1 MKTLK
6 QEALGSRGV
15 VASNHPLASLAGIE
29 MLATGGNAI
38 DAAVA
43 TVLALTVVEPMMVGI
58 TGAGFVN
65 IHDASTKSSIT
76 IDNYSTAPAA
86 AQPDMFIPI
95 SDSWPDYMETKQ
107 QKNKIGHLSVGVP
120 AGLQCWYHIQTEY
133 GNLDFENTVQPA
145 IRYAEQGFS
154 ISPYLAGIIET
165 NKVALKSY
173 PGSQDLFFDKN
184 NPLSTG
190 QILRNQDYASVLSE
204 ISKTGDETLTR
215 GSLGNAIEEEMTRNG
230 GILTQNDIEKYQ
242 LEYRDPVK
250 GNYRGY
256 EIVGVGP
263 ASSGATHIVQA
274 LNLLEKFNISEMGF
288 GTNEYFHL
296 LAETLKIVFSDRFK
310 FMGDPDFVDVPVQ
323 ELVSKRYADIRHS
336 EIDLQKA
343 GSFVH
348 GNPELELGESE
359 NTTHLTVADNDGNIV
374 SMTQTLNDA
383 FGSRVTVPG
392 TGVTLNNTLYNFD
405 PHPGNANSIVPGKR
419 VLSSMAP
426 VTVFKDG
433 KPFMA
438 LGTPGGRRIFGSV
451 LQAIINVIDH
461 NMSLQQAVE
470 APRIWTQGQNL
481 ELEFSVDIE
490 ASEGLIKMGHA
501 VERVD
506 RVAGGMNGV
515 MFDNEGFIHGAA
527 CWRADGAP
535 VGLSGG
541 QAYISQGDGMFRI

>member
-6 QEALGSRGV
+6 QETIGSRGV

-29 MLATGGNAI
+29 MLAIGGNAV

-76 IDNYSTAPAA
+76 IDNYCTAPAA
-86 AQPDMFIPI
+86 AQPDMFTPI
-95 SDSWPDYMETKQ
+95 SNSWPDYMETEQ

-120 AGLQCWYHIQTEY
+120 AGLQCWYHIQTKY
-133 GNLDFENTVQPA
+133 GKLDFENTVQPA

-173 PGSQDLFFDKN
+173 PGSRDLFFNNN

-190 QILRNQDYASVLSE
+190 QLLRNQNYASMLRE
-204 ISKTGDETLTR
+204 ISRTGDETLTR
-215 GSLGNAIEEEMTRNG
+215 GWLGNAIEEEMAKNG
-230 GILTQNDIEKYQ
+230 GILTQDDIQKYQ
-242 LEYRDPVK
+242 LEYRKPVK

-274 LNLLEKFNISEMGF
+274 LNLLEKFNVEAMGF
-288 GTNEYFHL
+288 GTKEYIHL
-296 LAETLKIVFSDRFK
+296 LAETLKIVFADRFR

-323 ELVSKRYADIRHS
+323 ELVSKRYSDIRRS

-343 GSFVH
+343 ESFVH
-348 GNPELELGESE
+348 GNPELQLGESE

-426 VTVFKDG
+426 ITVFKDG

-451 LQAIINVIDH
+451 LQGIINVIDH
-461 NMSLQQAVE
+461 GMSLQQAVE
-470 APRIWTQGQNL
+470 APRVWTQGQNL
-481 ELEFSVDIE
+481 ELEFSISNE
-490 ASEGLIKMGHA
+490 ASEGLDKMGHSI
-501 VERVD
+501 ERVE

-515 MFDNEGFIHGAA
+515 MFDNEGLIHGAA
-527 CWRADGAP
+527 CWRADGSP

>member
-6 QEALGSRGV
+6 QEAIGSRGV
-15 VASNHPLASLAGIE
+15 VTSNHALASLAGIE
-29 MLATGGNAI
+29 MLATGGNAV

-65 IHDASTKSSIT
+65 IHNASTNSSIT
-76 IDNYSTAPAA
+76 IDNYCTAPAA
-86 AQPDMFIPI
+86 AQPDMFTPI
-95 SDSWPDYMETKQ
+95 SDSWPDYMETEQ

-120 AGLQCWYHIQTEY
+120 AGLQCWYHIQTKY

-145 IRYAEQGFS
+145 MRYAEQGFS

-165 NKVALKSY
+165 NKIALKSY
-173 PGSQDLFFDKN
+173 PGSRDLFFNNN

-190 QILRNQDYASVLSE
+190 QILRNQNYASVLRE
-204 ISKTGDETLTR
+204 ISKTGDEILTR
-215 GSLGNAIEEEMTRNG
+215 GWLGNAIEKEMAKNG
-230 GILTQNDIEKYQ
+230 GIVTQDDIEKYQ
-242 LEYRDPVK
+242 LEYRNPVK

-274 LNLLEKFNISEMGF
+274 LNLLEKFNIEAMGF
-288 GTNEYFHL
+288 GTKEYIHL
-296 LAETLKIVFSDRFK
+296 LAETLKIIFSDRFR

-323 ELVSKRYADIRHS
+323 ELVSKRYADIRYS

-348 GNPELELGESE
+348 GNPELQLGESE

-392 TGVTLNNTLYNFD
+392 TGVT
-405 PHPGNANSIVPGKR
+405 
-419 VLSSMAP
+419 SMAIVATSVAP
-426 VTVFKDG
+426 YPSATV
-433 KPFMA
+433 
-438 LGTPGGRRIFGSV
+438 
-451 LQAIINVIDH
+451 Q
-461 NMSLQQAVE
+461 
-470 APRIWTQGQNL
+470 
-481 ELEFSVDIE
+481 DI
-490 ASEGLIKMGHA
+490 K
-501 VERVD
+501 
-506 RVAGGMNGV
+506 
-515 MFDNEGFIHGAA
+515 
-527 CWRADGAP
+527 
-535 VGLSGG
+535 
-541 QAYISQGDGMFRI
+541 

>member
-6 QEALGSRGV
+6 QEAIGSRGV
-15 VASNHPLASLAGIE
+15 VTSNHALASLAGIE
-29 MLATGGNAI
+29 MLAAGGNAV

-65 IHDASTKSSIT
+65 IHNASTNSSIT
-76 IDNYSTAPAA
+76 IDNYCTAPAA
-86 AQPDMFIPI
+86 AQPDMFTPI
-95 SDSWPDYMETKQ
+95 SDSWPDYMETEQ

-120 AGLQCWYHIQTEY
+120 AGLQCWYHIQTKY

-145 IRYAEQGFS
+145 MRYAEQGFS

-165 NKVALKSY
+165 NKIALKSY
-173 PGSQDLFFDKN
+173 TGSRDLFFNNN
-184 NPLSTG
+184 NPLSAG
-190 QILRNQDYASVLSE
+190 QLLRNQNYASVLRE
-204 ISKTGDETLTR
+204 ISKTGDEILTR
-215 GSLGNAIEEEMTRNG
+215 GWLGNAIEKEMAKNG
-230 GILTQNDIEKYQ
+230 GIVTQDDIEKYQ
-242 LEYRDPVK
+242 LEYRNPVK

-274 LNLLEKFNISEMGF
+274 LNLLEKFNIEAMGF
-288 GTNEYFHL
+288 GTKEYIHL
-296 LAETLKIVFSDRFK
+296 LAETLKIVFSDRFR

-336 EIDLQKA
+336 EIELQKA

-348 GNPELELGESE
+348 GNPELQLGESE

-426 VTVFKDG
+426 ITVFKGG

-451 LQAIINVIDH
+451 LQGIINVIDH
-461 NMSLQQAVE
+461 GMSLQQAVE
-470 APRIWTQGQNL
+470 APRVWTQGQNL
-481 ELEFSVDIE
+481 ELEFSVSNE
-490 ASEGLIKMGHA
+490 ASEGLDKMGHSI
-501 VERVD
+501 ERVD
-506 RVAGGMNGV
+506 RIAGGMNGV

-527 CWRADGAP
+527 CWRADGSP

>member
-6 QEALGSRGV
+6 QEAIGSRGV
-15 VASNHPLASLAGIE
+15 VTSNHALASLAGIE
-29 MLATGGNAI
+29 MLATGGNAV

-65 IHDASTKSSIT
+65 IHNASTNSSIT
-76 IDNYSTAPAA
+76 IDNYCTAPAA
-86 AQPDMFIPI
+86 AQPDMFTPI
-95 SDSWPDYMETKQ
+95 SDSWPDYMETEQ

-120 AGLQCWYHIQTEY
+120 AGLQCWYHIQTKY

-145 IRYAEQGFS
+145 MRYAEQGFS

-165 NKVALKSY
+165 NKIALKSY
-173 PGSQDLFFDKN
+173 PGSRDLFFNNN

-190 QILRNQDYASVLSE
+190 QLLRNQNYASVLRE
-204 ISKTGDETLTR
+204 ISKTGDEILTR
-215 GSLGNAIEEEMTRNG
+215 GWLGNAIEKEMAKNG
-230 GILTQNDIEKYQ
+230 GIVTQDDIEKYQ
-242 LEYRDPVK
+242 LEYRNPVK

-274 LNLLEKFNISEMGF
+274 LNLLEKFNIEAMGF
-288 GTNEYFHL
+288 GTKEYIHL
-296 LAETLKIVFSDRFK
+296 LAETLKIVFSDRFR

-348 GNPELELGESE
+348 GNPELQLGESE

-405 PHPGNANSIVPGKR
+405 PHPGKANSIVPGKR

-426 VTVFKDG
+426 ITVFKGG

-451 LQAIINVIDH
+451 LQGIINVIDH
-461 NMSLQQAVE
+461 GMSLQQAVE
-470 APRIWTQGQNL
+470 APRVWTQGQNL
-481 ELEFSVDIE
+481 ELEFSVSNE
-490 ASEGLIKMGHA
+490 ASEGLDKMGHSI
-501 VERVD
+501 ERVD
-506 RVAGGMNGV
+506 RIAGGMNGV

-527 CWRADGAP
+527 CWRADGSP

>member
-6 QEALGSRGV
+6 QEAIGSRGV
-15 VASNHPLASLAGIE
+15 VTSNHALASLAGIE
-29 MLATGGNAI
+29 MLATGGNAV

-65 IHDASTKSSIT
+65 IHNASTNSSIT
-76 IDNYSTAPAA
+76 IDNYCTAPAA
-86 AQPDMFIPI
+86 AQPDMFTPI
-95 SDSWPDYMETKQ
+95 SDSWPDYMETEQ

-120 AGLQCWYHIQTEY
+120 AGLQCWYHIQTKY

-145 IRYAEQGFS
+145 MRYAEQGFS

-165 NKVALKSY
+165 NKIALKSY
-173 PGSQDLFFDKN
+173 PGSRDLFFNNN

-190 QILRNQDYASVLSE
+190 QLLRNQNYASVLRE
-204 ISKTGDETLTR
+204 ISKTGDEILTR
-215 GSLGNAIEEEMTRNG
+215 GWLGNAIEKEMAKNG
-230 GILTQNDIEKYQ
+230 GIVTQDDIEKYQ
-242 LEYRDPVK
+242 LEYRNPVK

-274 LNLLEKFNISEMGF
+274 LNLLEKFNIEAMGF
-288 GTNEYFHL
+288 GTKEYIHL
-296 LAETLKIVFSDRFK
+296 LAETLKIVFSDRFR

-323 ELVSKRYADIRHS
+323 ELVSKRYADIRYS

-348 GNPELELGESE
+348 GNPELQLGESE

-405 PHPGNANSIVPGKR
+405 PHPGKANSIVPGKR

-426 VTVFKDG
+426 ITVFKGG

-451 LQAIINVIDH
+451 LQGIINVIDH
-461 NMSLQQAVE
+461 GMSLQQAVE
-470 APRIWTQGQNL
+470 APRVWTQGQNL
-481 ELEFSVDIE
+481 ELEFSVSDE
-490 ASEGLIKMGHA
+490 ASEGLDKMGHSI
-501 VERVD
+501 ERVD
-506 RVAGGMNGV
+506 RIAGGMNGI
-515 MFDNEGFIHGAA
+515 MFDSEGFIHGAA
-527 CWRADGAP
+527 CWRADGSP

>member
-6 QEALGSRGV
+6 QEAIGSRGV
-15 VASNHPLASLAGIE
+15 VTSNHALASLAGVE
-29 MLATGGNAI
+29 MLATGGNAV

-65 IHDASTKSSIT
+65 IHNASTNSSIT
-76 IDNYSTAPAA
+76 IDNYCTAPAA
-86 AQPDMFIPI
+86 AQPDMFTPI
-95 SDSWPDYMETKQ
+95 SDSWPDYMETEQ

-120 AGLQCWYHIQTEY
+120 AGLQCWYHIQTKY

-145 IRYAEQGFS
+145 MRYAEQGFS

-165 NKVALKSY
+165 NKIALKSY
-173 PGSQDLFFDKN
+173 PGSRDLFFNNN

-190 QILRNQDYASVLSE
+190 QLLRNQNYASVLRE
-204 ISKTGDETLTR
+204 ISKTGDEILTR
-215 GSLGNAIEEEMTRNG
+215 GWLGNAIEKEMAKNG
-230 GILTQNDIEKYQ
+230 GIVTQDDIEKYQ
-242 LEYRDPVK
+242 LEYRNPVK

-274 LNLLEKFNISEMGF
+274 LNLLEKFNIEAMGF
-288 GTNEYFHL
+288 GTKEYIHL
-296 LAETLKIVFSDRFK
+296 LAETLKIVFSDRFR
-310 FMGDPDFVDVPVQ
+310 FMGDPDFIDVPVQ

-343 GSFVH
+343 GSFTH
-348 GNPELELGESE
+348 GNPKLELGESE

-426 VTVFKDG
+426 ITVFKGG

-461 NMSLQQAVE
+461 GMSLQQAVE
-470 APRIWTQGQNL
+470 APRVWTQGQNL
-481 ELEFSVDIE
+481 ELEFSVSNE
-490 ASEGLIKMGHA
+490 ASEGLDKMGHSI
-501 VERVD
+501 ERVD
-506 RVAGGMNGV
+506 RIAGGMNGI
-515 MFDNEGFIHGAA
+515 MFDSEGFIHGAA
-527 CWRADGAP
+527 CWRADGSP

-541 QAYISQGDGMFRI
+541 QAFISQGDGMFRI

>member
-6 QEALGSRGV
+6 QEAIGSRGV
-15 VASNHPLASLAGIE
+15 VTSNHALASLAGIE
-29 MLATGGNAI
+29 MLATGGNAV

-65 IHDASTKSSIT
+65 IHNASTNSSIT
-76 IDNYSTAPAA
+76 IDNYCTAPAA
-86 AQPDMFIPI
+86 AQPDMFTPI
-95 SDSWPDYMETKQ
+95 SDSWPDYMETEQ

-120 AGLQCWYHIQTEY
+120 AGLQCWYHIQTKY

-145 IRYAEQGFS
+145 MRYAEQGFS

-165 NKVALKSY
+165 NKIALKSY
-173 PGSQDLFFDKN
+173 PGSRDLFFNNN

-190 QILRNQDYASVLSE
+190 QLLRNQNYASVLRE
-204 ISKTGDETLTR
+204 ISKTGDEILTR
-215 GSLGNAIEEEMTRNG
+215 GWLGNAIEKEMAKNG
-230 GILTQNDIEKYQ
+230 GIVTQDDIEKYQ
-242 LEYRDPVK
+242 LEYRNPVK

-274 LNLLEKFNISEMGF
+274 LNLLEKFNIEAMGF
-288 GTNEYFHL
+288 GTKEYIHL
-296 LAETLKIVFSDRFK
+296 LAETLKIVFSDRFR

-323 ELVSKRYADIRHS
+323 ELVSKRYADIRYS

-348 GNPELELGESE
+348 GNPELQLGESE

-426 VTVFKDG
+426 ITVFKGG

-451 LQAIINVIDH
+451 LQGIINVIDH
-461 NMSLQQAVE
+461 GMSLQQAVE
-470 APRIWTQGQNL
+470 APRVWTQGQNL
-481 ELEFSVDIE
+481 ELEFSVSDE
-490 ASEGLIKMGHA
+490 ASKGLDKMGHSI
-501 VERVD
+501 ERVD
-506 RVAGGMNGV
+506 RIAGGMNGI
-515 MFDNEGFIHGAA
+515 MFDSEGFIHGAA
-527 CWRADGAP
+527 CWRADGSP

>member
-6 QEALGSRGV
+6 QEAIGSRGV
-15 VASNHPLASLAGIE
+15 VTSNHALASLAGIE
-29 MLATGGNAI
+29 MLATGGNAV

-65 IHDASTKSSIT
+65 IHNASTNSSIT
-76 IDNYSTAPAA
+76 IDNYCTAPAA
-86 AQPDMFIPI
+86 AQPDMFTPI
-95 SDSWPDYMETKQ
+95 SDSWPDYMETEQ

-120 AGLQCWYHIQTEY
+120 AGLQCWYHIQIKY

-145 IRYAEQGFS
+145 MRYAEQGFS

-165 NKVALKSY
+165 NKIALKSY
-173 PGSQDLFFDKN
+173 PGSRDLFFNNN

-190 QILRNQDYASVLSE
+190 QLLRNQNYASVLRE
-204 ISKTGDETLTR
+204 ISKTGDEILTR
-215 GSLGNAIEEEMTRNG
+215 GWLGNAIEKEMAKNG
-230 GILTQNDIEKYQ
+230 GIVTQDDIEKYQ
-242 LEYRDPVK
+242 LEYRNPVK

-274 LNLLEKFNISEMGF
+274 LNLLEKFNIEAMGF
-288 GTNEYFHL
+288 GTKEYIHL
-296 LAETLKIVFSDRFK
+296 LAETLKIVFSDRFR

-323 ELVSKRYADIRHS
+323 ELVSKRYADIRYS

-348 GNPELELGESE
+348 GNPELQLGESE

-426 VTVFKDG
+426 ITVFKGG

-451 LQAIINVIDH
+451 LQGIINVIDH
-461 NMSLQQAVE
+461 GMSLQQAVE
-470 APRIWTQGQNL
+470 APRVWTQGQNL
-481 ELEFSVDIE
+481 ELEFSVSDE
-490 ASEGLIKMGHA
+490 ASEGLDKMGHSI
-501 VERVD
+501 ERVD
-506 RVAGGMNGV
+506 RIAGGMNGI
-515 MFDNEGFIHGAA
+515 MFDSEGFIHGAA
-527 CWRADGAP
+527 CWRADGSP

>member
-6 QEALGSRGV
+6 QEAIGSRGV
-15 VASNHPLASLAGIE
+15 VTSNHALASLAGIE
-29 MLATGGNAI
+29 MLATGGNAV

-65 IHDASTKSSIT
+65 IHNASTNSSIT
-76 IDNYSTAPAA
+76 IDNYCTAPAA
-86 AQPDMFIPI
+86 AQPDMFTPI
-95 SDSWPDYMETKQ
+95 SDSWPDYMETEQ

-120 AGLQCWYHIQTEY
+120 AGLQCWYHIQTKY

-145 IRYAEQGFS
+145 MRYAEQGFS

-165 NKVALKSY
+165 NKIALKSY
-173 PGSQDLFFDKN
+173 PGSRDLFFNNN

-190 QILRNQDYASVLSE
+190 QLLRNQNYASVLRE
-204 ISKTGDETLTR
+204 ISKTGDEILTR
-215 GSLGNAIEEEMTRNG
+215 GWLGNAIEKEMAKNG
-230 GILTQNDIEKYQ
+230 GIVTQDDIEKYQ
-242 LEYRDPVK
+242 LEYRNPVK

-274 LNLLEKFNISEMGF
+274 LNLLEKFNIEAMGF
-288 GTNEYFHL
+288 GTKEYIHL
-296 LAETLKIVFSDRFK
+296 LAETLKIVFSDRFR

-323 ELVSKRYADIRHS
+323 ELVSKRYADIRYS

-348 GNPELELGESE
+348 GNPELQLGESE

-426 VTVFKDG
+426 ITVFKGG

-451 LQAIINVIDH
+451 LQGIINVIDH
-461 NMSLQQAVE
+461 GMSLQQAVE
-470 APRIWTQGQNL
+470 APRVWTQGQNL
-481 ELEFSVDIE
+481 ELEFSVSDE
-490 ASEGLIKMGHA
+490 ASEGLDKMGHSI
-501 VERVD
+501 ERVD
-506 RVAGGMNGV
+506 RIAGGMNGI
-515 MFDNEGFIHGAA
+515 MFDSEGFIHGAA
-527 CWRADGAP
+527 CWRADGSP

>member
-6 QEALGSRGV
+6 QEAIGSRGV
-15 VASNHPLASLAGIE
+15 VTSNHALASLAGIE
-29 MLATGGNAI
+29 MLATGGNAV

-43 TVLALTVVEPMMVGI
+43 TILALTVVEPMMVGI

-65 IHDASTKSSIT
+65 IHNASTNSSIT
-76 IDNYSTAPAA
+76 IDNYCTAPAA
-86 AQPDMFIPI
+86 AQPDMFTPI
-95 SDSWPDYMETKQ
+95 SDSWPDYMETEQ

-120 AGLQCWYHIQTEY
+120 AGLQCWYHIQTKY

-145 IRYAEQGFS
+145 MRYAEQGFS

-165 NKVALKSY
+165 NKIALKSY
-173 PGSQDLFFDKN
+173 PGSRDLFFNNN

-190 QILRNQDYASVLSE
+190 QLLRNQNYASVLRE
-204 ISKTGDETLTR
+204 ISKTGDEILTR
-215 GSLGNAIEEEMTRNG
+215 GWLGNAIEKEMAKNG
-230 GILTQNDIEKYQ
+230 GIVTQDDIEKYQ
-242 LEYRDPVK
+242 LEYRNPVK

-274 LNLLEKFNISEMGF
+274 LNLLEKFNIEAMGF
-288 GTNEYFHL
+288 GTKEYIHL
-296 LAETLKIVFSDRFK
+296 LAETLKIVFSDRFR

-323 ELVSKRYADIRHS
+323 ELVSKRYADIRYS

-348 GNPELELGESE
+348 GNPELQLGESE

-426 VTVFKDG
+426 ITVFKGG

-451 LQAIINVIDH
+451 LQGIINVIDH
-461 NMSLQQAVE
+461 GMSLQQAVE
-470 APRIWTQGQNL
+470 APRVWTQGQNL
-481 ELEFSVDIE
+481 ELEFSVSDE
-490 ASEGLIKMGHA
+490 ASEGLDKMGHSI
-501 VERVD
+501 ERVD
-506 RVAGGMNGV
+506 RIAGGMNGI
-515 MFDNEGFIHGAA
+515 MFDSEGFIHGAA
-527 CWRADGAP
+527 CWRADGSP

>member
-6 QEALGSRGV
+6 QEAIGSRGV
-15 VASNHPLASLAGIE
+15 VTSNHALASLAGIE
-29 MLATGGNAI
+29 MLATGGNAV

-65 IHDASTKSSIT
+65 IHNASTNSSIT
-76 IDNYSTAPAA
+76 IDNYCTAPAA
-86 AQPDMFIPI
+86 AQPDMFTPI
-95 SDSWPDYMETKQ
+95 SDSWPDYMETEQ

-120 AGLQCWYHIQTEY
+120 AGLQCWYHIQTKY
-133 GNLDFENTVQPA
+133 GHLDFENTVQPA
-145 IRYAEQGFS
+145 MRYAEQGFS

-165 NKVALKSY
+165 NKIALKSY
-173 PGSQDLFFDKN
+173 PGSRDLFFNNN

-190 QILRNQDYASVLSE
+190 QLLRNQNYASVLRE
-204 ISKTGDETLTR
+204 ISKTGDEILTR
-215 GSLGNAIEEEMTRNG
+215 GWLGNAIEKEMAKNG
-230 GILTQNDIEKYQ
+230 GIVTQDDIEKYQ
-242 LEYRDPVK
+242 LEYRNPVK

-274 LNLLEKFNISEMGF
+274 LNLLEKFNIEAMGF
-288 GTNEYFHL
+288 GTKEYIHL
-296 LAETLKIVFSDRFK
+296 LAETLKIVFSDRFR

-323 ELVSKRYADIRHS
+323 ELVSKRYADIRYS

-348 GNPELELGESE
+348 GNPELQLGESE

-426 VTVFKDG
+426 ITVFKGG

-451 LQAIINVIDH
+451 LQGIINVIDH
-461 NMSLQQAVE
+461 GMSLQQAVE
-470 APRIWTQGQNL
+470 APRVWTQGQNL
-481 ELEFSVDIE
+481 ELEFSVSDE
-490 ASEGLIKMGHA
+490 ASEGLDKMGHSI
-501 VERVD
+501 ERVD
-506 RVAGGMNGV
+506 RIAGGMNGI
-515 MFDNEGFIHGAA
+515 MFDSEGFIHGAA
-527 CWRADGAP
+527 CWRADGSP

>member
-6 QEALGSRGV
+6 QEAIGSRGV
-15 VASNHPLASLAGIE
+15 VTSNHALASLAGIE
-29 MLATGGNAI
+29 MLATGGNAV

-65 IHDASTKSSIT
+65 IHNASTNSSIT
-76 IDNYSTAPAA
+76 IDNYCTAPAA
-86 AQPDMFIPI
+86 AQPDMFTPI
-95 SDSWPDYMETKQ
+95 SDSWPDYMETEQ

-120 AGLQCWYHIQTEY
+120 AGLQCWYHIQTKY

-145 IRYAEQGFS
+145 MRYAEQGFS

-165 NKVALKSY
+165 NKIALKSY
-173 PGSQDLFFDKN
+173 PGSRDLFFNNN

-190 QILRNQDYASVLSE
+190 QLLRNQNYASVLRE
-204 ISKTGDETLTR
+204 ISKTGDEILTR
-215 GSLGNAIEEEMTRNG
+215 GWLGNAIEKEMAKNG
-230 GILTQNDIEKYQ
+230 GIVTQDDIEKYQ
-242 LEYRDPVK
+242 LEYRNPVK

-274 LNLLEKFNISEMGF
+274 LNLLEKFNIEAMGF
-288 GTNEYFHL
+288 GTKEYIHL
-296 LAETLKIVFSDRFK
+296 LAETLKIVFSDRFR

-323 ELVSKRYADIRHS
+323 ELVSKRYADIRYS

-348 GNPELELGESE
+348 GNPELQLGESE

-426 VTVFKDG
+426 ITVFKDG

-451 LQAIINVIDH
+451 LQGIINVIDH
-461 NMSLQQAVE
+461 GMSLQQAVE
-470 APRIWTQGQNL
+470 APRVWTQGQNL
-481 ELEFSVDIE
+481 ELEFSVSDE
-490 ASEGLIKMGHA
+490 ASEGLDKMGHSI
-501 VERVD
+501 ERVD
-506 RVAGGMNGV
+506 RIAGGMNGI
-515 MFDNEGFIHGAA
+515 MFDSEGFIHGAA
-527 CWRADGAP
+527 CWRADGSP

>member
-6 QEALGSRGV
+6 QEAIGSRGV
-15 VASNHPLASLAGIE
+15 VTSNHALASLAGIE
-29 MLATGGNAI
+29 MLATGGNAV

-65 IHDASTKSSIT
+65 IHNASTNSSIT
-76 IDNYSTAPAA
+76 IDNYCTAPAA
-86 AQPDMFIPI
+86 AQPDMFTPI
-95 SDSWPDYMETKQ
+95 SDSWPDYMETEQ

-120 AGLQCWYHIQTEY
+120 AGLQCWYHIQIKY
-133 GNLDFENTVQPA
+133 GNLDFEDTVQPA
-145 IRYAEQGFS
+145 MRYAEQGFS

-165 NKVALKSY
+165 NKIALKSY
-173 PGSQDLFFDKN
+173 PGSRDLFFNNN

-190 QILRNQDYASVLSE
+190 QLLRNQNYASVLRE
-204 ISKTGDETLTR
+204 ISKTGDEILTR
-215 GSLGNAIEEEMTRNG
+215 GWLGNAIEKEMAKNG
-230 GILTQNDIEKYQ
+230 GIVTQDDIEKYQ
-242 LEYRDPVK
+242 LEYRNPVK

-274 LNLLEKFNISEMGF
+274 LNLLEKFNIEAMGF
-288 GTNEYFHL
+288 GTKEYIHL
-296 LAETLKIVFSDRFK
+296 LAETLKIVFSDRFR

-323 ELVSKRYADIRHS
+323 ELVSKRYADIRYS

-348 GNPELELGESE
+348 GNPELQLGESE

-426 VTVFKDG
+426 ITVFKGG

-451 LQAIINVIDH
+451 LQGIINVIDH
-461 NMSLQQAVE
+461 GMSLQQAVE
-470 APRIWTQGQNL
+470 APRVWTQGQNL
-481 ELEFSVDIE
+481 ELEFSVSDE
-490 ASEGLIKMGHA
+490 ASEGLDKMGHSI
-501 VERVD
+501 ERVD
-506 RVAGGMNGV
+506 RIAGGMNGI
-515 MFDNEGFIHGAA
+515 MFDSEGFIHGAA
-527 CWRADGAP
+527 CWRADGSP

>member
-6 QEALGSRGV
+6 QEAIGSRGV
-15 VASNHPLASLAGIE
+15 VTSNHALASLAGIE
-29 MLATGGNAI
+29 MLTTGGNAV

-65 IHDASTKSSIT
+65 IHNASTNSSIT
-76 IDNYSTAPAA
+76 IDNYCTAPAA
-86 AQPDMFIPI
+86 AQPDMFTPI
-95 SDSWPDYMETKQ
+95 SDSWPDYMETEQ

-120 AGLQCWYHIQTEY
+120 AGLQCWYHIQIKY
-133 GNLDFENTVQPA
+133 GNLDFEDTVQPA
-145 IRYAEQGFS
+145 MRYAEQGFS

-165 NKVALKSY
+165 NKIALKSY
-173 PGSQDLFFDKN
+173 PGSRDLFFNNN

-190 QILRNQDYASVLSE
+190 QLLRNQNYASVLRE
-204 ISKTGDETLTR
+204 ISKTGDEILTR
-215 GSLGNAIEEEMTRNG
+215 GWLGNAIEKEMAKNG
-230 GILTQNDIEKYQ
+230 GIVTQDDIEKYQ
-242 LEYRDPVK
+242 LEYRNPVK

-274 LNLLEKFNISEMGF
+274 LNLLEKFNIEAMGF
-288 GTNEYFHL
+288 GTKEYIHL
-296 LAETLKIVFSDRFK
+296 LAETLKIIFSDRFR

-323 ELVSKRYADIRHS
+323 ELVSKRYADIRYS

-348 GNPELELGESE
+348 GNPELQLGESE

-426 VTVFKDG
+426 ITVFKGG

-451 LQAIINVIDH
+451 LQGIINVIDH
-461 NMSLQQAVE
+461 GMSLQQAVE
-470 APRIWTQGQNL
+470 APRVWTQGQNL
-481 ELEFSVDIE
+481 ELEFSVSDE
-490 ASEGLIKMGHA
+490 ASEGLDKMGHSI
-501 VERVD
+501 ERVD
-506 RVAGGMNGV
+506 RIAGGMNGI
-515 MFDNEGFIHGAA
+515 MFDSEGFIHGAA
-527 CWRADGAP
+527 CWRADGSP

>member
-6 QEALGSRGV
+6 QEAIGSRGV
-15 VASNHPLASLAGIE
+15 VTSNHALASLAGIE
-29 MLATGGNAI
+29 MLATGGNAV

-65 IHDASTKSSIT
+65 IHNASTNSSIT
-76 IDNYSTAPAA
+76 IDNYCTAPAA
-86 AQPDMFIPI
+86 AQPDMFTPI
-95 SDSWPDYMETKQ
+95 SDSWPDYMETEQ

-120 AGLQCWYHIQTEY
+120 AGLQCWYHIQIKY
-133 GNLDFENTVQPA
+133 GNLDFEDTVQPA
-145 IRYAEQGFS
+145 MRYAEQGFS

-165 NKVALKSY
+165 NKIALKSY
-173 PGSQDLFFDKN
+173 PGSRDLFFNNN

-190 QILRNQDYASVLSE
+190 QLLRNQNYASVLRE
-204 ISKTGDETLTR
+204 ISKTGDEILTR
-215 GSLGNAIEEEMTRNG
+215 GWLGNAIEKEMAKNG
-230 GILTQNDIEKYQ
+230 GIVTQDDIEKYQ
-242 LEYRDPVK
+242 LEYRNPVK

-274 LNLLEKFNISEMGF
+274 LNLLEKFNIEAMGF
-288 GTNEYFHL
+288 GTKEYIHL
-296 LAETLKIVFSDRFK
+296 LAETLKIIFSDRFR

-323 ELVSKRYADIRHS
+323 ELVSKRYADIRYS

-348 GNPELELGESE
+348 GNPELQLGESE

-426 VTVFKDG
+426 ITVFKGG

-451 LQAIINVIDH
+451 LQGIINVIDH
-461 NMSLQQAVE
+461 GMSLQQAVE
-470 APRIWTQGQNL
+470 APRVWTQGQNL
-481 ELEFSVDIE
+481 ELEFSVSDE
-490 ASEGLIKMGHA
+490 ASEGLDKMGHSI
-501 VERVD
+501 ERVD
-506 RVAGGMNGV
+506 RIAGGMNGI
-515 MFDNEGFIHGAA
+515 MFDSEGFIHGAA
-527 CWRADGAP
+527 CWRADGSP

>member
-6 QEALGSRGV
+6 QEAIGSRGV
-15 VASNHPLASLAGIE
+15 VTSNHALASLAGIE
-29 MLATGGNAI
+29 MLATGGNAV

-65 IHDASTKSSIT
+65 IHNASTNSSIT
-76 IDNYSTAPAA
+76 IDNYCTAPAA
-86 AQPDMFIPI
+86 AQPDMFTPI
-95 SDSWPDYMETKQ
+95 SDSWPDYMETEQ

-120 AGLQCWYHIQTEY
+120 AGLQCWYHIQTKY

-145 IRYAEQGFS
+145 MRYAEQGFS

-165 NKVALKSY
+165 NKIALKSY
-173 PGSQDLFFDKN
+173 PGSRDLFFNNN

-190 QILRNQDYASVLSE
+190 QLLRNQNYASVLRE
-204 ISKTGDETLTR
+204 ISKTGDEILTR
-215 GSLGNAIEEEMTRNG
+215 GWLGNAIEKEMAKNG
-230 GILTQNDIEKYQ
+230 GIVTQDDIEKYQ
-242 LEYRDPVK
+242 LEYRNPVK

-274 LNLLEKFNISEMGF
+274 LNLLEKFNIEAMGF
-288 GTNEYFHL
+288 GTKEYIHL
-296 LAETLKIVFSDRFK
+296 LAETLKIIFSDRFR

-323 ELVSKRYADIRHS
+323 ELVSKRYADIRYS

-348 GNPELELGESE
+348 GNPELQLGESE

-426 VTVFKDG
+426 ITVFKGG

-451 LQAIINVIDH
+451 LQGIINVIDH
-461 NMSLQQAVE
+461 GMSLQQAVE
-470 APRIWTQGQNL
+470 APRVWTQGQNL
-481 ELEFSVDIE
+481 ELEFSVSDE
-490 ASEGLIKMGHA
+490 ASEGLDKMGHSI
-501 VERVD
+501 ERVD
-506 RVAGGMNGV
+506 RIAGGMNGI
-515 MFDNEGFIHGAA
+515 MFDSEGFIHGAA
-527 CWRADGAP
+527 CWRADGSP

>member
-6 QEALGSRGV
+6 QEAIGSRGV
-15 VASNHPLASLAGIE
+15 VTSNHALASLAGIE
-29 MLATGGNAI
+29 MLATGGNAV

-65 IHDASTKSSIT
+65 IHNASTNSSIT
-76 IDNYSTAPAA
+76 IDNYCTAPAA
-86 AQPDMFIPI
+86 AQPDMFTPI
-95 SDSWPDYMETKQ
+95 SDSWPDYMETEQ

-120 AGLQCWYHIQTEY
+120 AGLQCWHHIQTKY

-145 IRYAEQGFS
+145 MRYAEQGFS

-165 NKVALKSY
+165 NKIALKSY
-173 PGSQDLFFDKN
+173 PGSRDLFFNNN

-190 QILRNQDYASVLSE
+190 QLLRNQNYASVLRE
-204 ISKTGDETLTR
+204 ISKTGDEILTR
-215 GSLGNAIEEEMTRNG
+215 GWLGNAIEKEMAKNG
-230 GILTQNDIEKYQ
+230 GIVTQDDIEKYQ
-242 LEYRDPVK
+242 LEYRNPVK

-274 LNLLEKFNISEMGF
+274 LNLLEKFNIEAMGF
-288 GTNEYFHL
+288 GTKEYIHL
-296 LAETLKIVFSDRFK
+296 LAETLKIVFSDRFR

-348 GNPELELGESE
+348 GNPELQLGESE

-374 SMTQTLNDA
+374 SMTQTLNAA

-405 PHPGNANSIVPGKR
+405 PHPGKANSIVPGKR

-426 VTVFKDG
+426 ITVFKGG

-451 LQAIINVIDH
+451 LQGIINVIDH
-461 NMSLQQAVE
+461 GMSLQQAVE
-470 APRIWTQGQNL
+470 APRVWTQGQNL
-481 ELEFSVDIE
+481 ELEFSVSDE
-490 ASEGLIKMGHA
+490 ASEGLDKMGHSI
-501 VERVD
+501 ERVD
-506 RVAGGMNGV
+506 RIAGGMNGV

-527 CWRADGAP
+527 CWRADGSP

>member
-6 QEALGSRGV
+6 QEAIGSRGV
-15 VASNHPLASLAGIE
+15 VTSNHALASLAGIE
-29 MLATGGNAI
+29 MLATGGNAV

-65 IHDASTKSSIT
+65 IHNASTNSSIT
-76 IDNYSTAPAA
+76 IDNYCTAPAA
-86 AQPDMFIPI
+86 AQPDMFTPI
-95 SDSWPDYMETKQ
+95 SDSWPDYMETEQ

-120 AGLQCWYHIQTEY
+120 AGLQCWHHIQTKY

-145 IRYAEQGFS
+145 MRYAEQGFS

-165 NKVALKSY
+165 NKIALKSY
-173 PGSQDLFFDKN
+173 PGSRDLFFNNN

-190 QILRNQDYASVLSE
+190 QLLRNQNYASVLRE
-204 ISKTGDETLTR
+204 ISKTGDEILTR
-215 GSLGNAIEEEMTRNG
+215 GWLGNAIEKEMAKNG
-230 GILTQNDIEKYQ
+230 GIVTQDDIEKYQ
-242 LEYRDPVK
+242 LEYRNPVK

-274 LNLLEKFNISEMGF
+274 LNLLEKFNIEAMGF
-288 GTNEYFHL
+288 GTKEYIHL
-296 LAETLKIVFSDRFK
+296 LAETLKIVFSDRFR

-323 ELVSKRYADIRHS
+323 ELVSKRYADIRYS

-348 GNPELELGESE
+348 GNPELQLGESE

-426 VTVFKDG
+426 ITVFKGG

-451 LQAIINVIDH
+451 LQGIINVIDH
-461 NMSLQQAVE
+461 GMSLQQAVE
-470 APRIWTQGQNL
+470 APRVWTQGQNL
-481 ELEFSVDIE
+481 ELEFSVSDE
-490 ASEGLIKMGHA
+490 ASEGLDKMGHSI
-501 VERVD
+501 ERVD
-506 RVAGGMNGV
+506 RIAGGMNGV

-527 CWRADGAP
+527 CWRADGSP

>member
-6 QEALGSRGV
+6 QEAIGSRGV
-15 VASNHPLASLAGIE
+15 VTSNHALASLAGIE
-29 MLATGGNAI
+29 MLATGGNAV

-65 IHDASTKSSIT
+65 IHNASTNSSIT
-76 IDNYSTAPAA
+76 IDNYCTAPAA
-86 AQPDMFIPI
+86 AQPDMFTPI
-95 SDSWPDYMETKQ
+95 SDSWPDYMETEQ

-120 AGLQCWYHIQTEY
+120 AGLQCWYHIQTKY

-145 IRYAEQGFS
+145 MRYAEQGFS

-165 NKVALKSY
+165 NKIALKSY
-173 PGSQDLFFDKN
+173 PGSRDLFFNNN
-184 NPLSTG
+184 NPLSAG
-190 QILRNQDYASVLSE
+190 QLLRNQNYASVLRE
-204 ISKTGDETLTR
+204 ISKTGDEILTR
-215 GSLGNAIEEEMTRNG
+215 GWLGNAIEKEMAKNG
-230 GILTQNDIEKYQ
+230 GIVTQDDIEKYQ
-242 LEYRDPVK
+242 LEYRNPVK

-274 LNLLEKFNISEMGF
+274 LNLLEKFNIEAMGF
-288 GTNEYFHL
+288 GTKEYIHL
-296 LAETLKIVFSDRFK
+296 LAETLKIIFSDRFR

-323 ELVSKRYADIRHS
+323 ELVSKRYADIRYS

-348 GNPELELGESE
+348 GNPELQLGESE

-426 VTVFKDG
+426 ITVFKGG

-451 LQAIINVIDH
+451 LQGIINVIDH
-461 NMSLQQAVE
+461 GMSLQQAVE
-470 APRIWTQGQNL
+470 APRVWTQGQNL
-481 ELEFSVDIE
+481 ELEFSVSDE
-490 ASEGLIKMGHA
+490 ASEGLDKMGHSI
-501 VERVD
+501 ERVD
-506 RVAGGMNGV
+506 RIAGGMNGI
-515 MFDNEGFIHGAA
+515 MFDSEGFIHGAA
-527 CWRADGAP
+527 CWRADGSP